1 MSRRLDTALGR
12 VGNDP
17 AQQGGYVS
25 PPIYRGSTVLYPNVE
40 AMRVSAGDPLKLR
53 LPAYG
58 RFGTPTGRN
67 LEAAFCAL
75 EGGAGAVST
84 GTGLSAI
91 TTAILAFVGAGD
103 HLLVTDSAYL
113 PTRNFCD
120 SLRRLG
126 IETEYFPPTVGGDL
140 ARYLRPNTR
149 LVFLESPGSFTMEV
163 QDVPAITAVCR
174 PRGVITL
181 LDNTWATPVFFQ
193 PLRLGVDV
201 VIHAA
206 TKYIIGHA
214 DSFLGVIVCTAET
227 FPEVRRQSILLGQC
241 GGPDD
246 LHLALR
252 GLRTLSVRLRHHQQQ
267 ALALAQW
274 LQERPQVAQVLY
286 PALPGDPGHALW
298 RRDFT
303 GASGL
308 LSVVLRAGT
317 DTETVDAMID
327 SLQLF
332 GLGHSWGGYESL
344 IVPVD
349 LAASRRSSLPVYP
362 GPMLRI
368 HVGLED
374 LDDLKADLS
383 ASLSHID

>member
-1 MSRRLDTALGR
+1 
-12 VGNDP
+12 
-17 AQQGGYVS
+17 
-25 PPIYRGSTVLYPNVE
+25 
-40 AMRVSAGDPLKLR
+40 
-53 LPAYG
+53 
-58 RFGTPTGRN
+58 
-67 LEAAFCAL
+67 
-75 EGGAGAVST
+75 
-84 GTGLSAI
+84 
-91 TTAILAFVGAGD
+91 
-103 HLLVTDSAYL
+103 
-113 PTRNFCD
+113 
-120 SLRRLG
+120 
-126 IETEYFPPTVGGDL
+126 
-140 ARYLRPNTR
+140 
-149 LVFLESPGSFTMEV
+149 MEV
-163 QDVPAITAVCR
+163 QDVPDITAVCR

-227 FPEVRRQSILLGQC
+227 FPAVRRQSILLGQC
-241 GGPDD
+241 AGPDD

-274 LQERPQVAQVLY
+274 LQQRPQIAQVLY
-286 PALPGDPGHALW
+286 PALPDDPGHALW
-298 RRDFT
+298 RRDFS

-308 LSVVLRAGT
+308 MSVVLRGGLDPAA
-317 DTETVDAMID
+317 VDAMING
-327 SLQLF
+327 LQLF
-332 GLGHSWGGYESL
+332 GLGHSWGGFESL

-349 LAASRRSSLPVYP
+349 LAASRRSFLPVYP

-383 ASLSHID
+383 AGLSHID